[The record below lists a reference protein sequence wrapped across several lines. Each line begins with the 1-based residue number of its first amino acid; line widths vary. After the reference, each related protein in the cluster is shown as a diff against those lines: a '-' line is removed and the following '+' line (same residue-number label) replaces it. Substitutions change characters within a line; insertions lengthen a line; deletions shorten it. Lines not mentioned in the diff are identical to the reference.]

1 MDAGHKIV
9 GIGHNKLPDGVN
21 EEKFPFWENRDIKQH
36 GFMETKYPY
45 GEHQLSPYPCM
56 CVDVI
61 IEQEILIDKL
71 SSDIII
77 LYL

>member
-21 EEKFPFWENRDIKQH
+21 EKDFEFWKNRDIKQH

-45 GEHQLSPYPCM
+45 GEYQFSPYIHACA
-56 CVDVI
+56 
-61 IEQEILIDKL
+61 
-71 SSDIII
+71 S
-77 LYL
+77 